1 MYIDPLN
8 SKRHLSSYNLFL
20 SRSAFQVLALGL
32 QNLPEDFTSLDEIF
46 LPSSSATVSLP
57 PWNLNWTSES
67 WWPFLRHHWTL
78 WAHNYWLTILCWDPK
93 AFVEIKCLFCNYC
106 ELLRTRDQ
114 QTQLARHQLNKRC
127 SRANSISA
135 WATSWWIVDPN

>member
-57 PWNLNWTSES
+57 P
-67 WWPFLRHHWTL
+67 
-78 WAHNYWLTILCWDPK
+78 
-93 AFVEIKCLFCNYC
+93 
-106 ELLRTRDQ
+106 
-114 QTQLARHQLNKRC
+114 
-127 SRANSISA
+127 
-135 WATSWWIVDPN
+135 